1 MVNFMV
7 FLRFVVIGFAELT
20 IDDQPQL
27 LRGGGQDGA
36 RHTRLALAEKAEVRC
51 AAVLVVDRIGPIDA
65 STNRASS
72 DDGSGACL
80 ASPFGGPMRG
90 KLPMLAQ

>member
-1 MVNFMV
+1 MV

-20 IDDQPQL
+20 IDDQPQPL
-27 LRGGGQDGA
+27 WGDGQDGA

-51 AAVLVVDRIGPIDA
+51 AAVLVVDRIGPVGT
-65 STNRASS
+65 STNHASS

-80 ASPFGGPMRG
+80 ASSFGFRVRG
-90 KLPMLAQ
+90 KLPMPAR

>member
-1 MVNFMV
+1 MV

-27 LRGGGQDGA
+27 LRGDGQDGA

-51 AAVLVVDRIGPIDA
+51 AAVLVVDRIGPIDD

-80 ASPFGGPMRG
+80 APPFGFLVRG
-90 KLPMLAQ
+90 KLPMLAR